1 MKKSLLLLAALATM
15 SLAQAQNIQSGTL
28 LVGDYEGATTV
39 VEGSYWDSAP
49 TTFYLCHTGS
59 QMIYTAE
66 DLADLAGLDGVKIQK
81 LTYRFMNVGG
91 YETMTRDVKV
101 YLQEIETTEF
111 AKIEGVK
118 QFFDFDETA
127 PCYSAVVDYD
137 LVETYGDDGELEFD
151 LSAAPFAVT
160 PGKGLLVTVVMD
172 ALDDSNGLSSSFDL
186 QFYNTGYRHR
196 AMTFTHNNVS
206 FLDYKETE
214 DFPDATSMLGCGTD
228 IDLPVTKIDY
238 SYVSGES
245 LFGDVNNDGIVDISD
260 VNIVI
265 DVMLGKATNPGAD
278 VDGNGTPDISDVNA
292 IINAMLGK

>member
-1 MKKSLLLLAALATM
+1 M

-81 LTYRFMNVGG
+81 FTYRFMNVGG

-118 QFFDFDETA
+118 QFFD
-127 PCYSAVVDYD
+127 
-137 LVETYGDDGELEFD
+137 
-151 LSAAPFAVT
+151 
-160 PGKGLLVTVVMD
+160 
-172 ALDDSNGLSSSFDL
+172 N
-186 QFYNTGYRHR
+186 
-196 AMTFTHNNVS
+196 
-206 FLDYKETE
+206 
-214 DFPDATSMLGCGTD
+214 
-228 IDLPVTKIDY
+228 I
-238 SYVSGES
+238 
-245 LFGDVNNDGIVDISD
+245 GIIRV
-260 VNIVI
+260 
-265 DVMLGKATNPGAD
+265 
-278 VDGNGTPDISDVNA
+278 
-292 IINAMLGK
+292 